1 MAAFC
6 SGLLDQWSG
15 MLMSKSML
23 PCSRLAG
30 GAALTCG
37 VACAVPN
44 VSNDAAQK
52 IAITRQEQ
60 SNILVQAIGDPFG

>member
-1 MAAFC
+1 
-6 SGLLDQWSG
+6 
-15 MLMSKSML
+15 MLS
-23 PCSRLAG
+23 CSRLAG
-30 GAALTCG
+30 GAEFTGG
-37 VACAVPN
+37 VACAELN